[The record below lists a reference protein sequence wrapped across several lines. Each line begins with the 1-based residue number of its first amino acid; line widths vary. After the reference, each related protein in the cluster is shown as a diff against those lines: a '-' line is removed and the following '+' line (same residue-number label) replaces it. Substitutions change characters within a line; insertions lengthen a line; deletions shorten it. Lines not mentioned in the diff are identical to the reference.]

1 MEDKDVIRIIK
12 EVLDVVYSI
21 NFVEANL
28 SRRHY
33 DFSSQDYDFSFP
45 LTVAAS
51 TSELSLKKLI
61 ENYLEHNSSVIV
73 KNNHYTFNESG
84 AIQEN

>member
-1 MEDKDVIRIIK
+1 MEDKDIVRAIK

-21 NFVEANL
+21 NFEEANL

-45 LTVAAS
+45 TTLAAS
-51 TSELSLKKLI
+51 ASEQSLKKLV
-61 ENYLEHNSSVIV
+61 ENYLEHNSNVIV
-73 KNNHYTFNESG
+73 KNNHYIFNEVG
-84 AIQEN
+84 EIRKN